1 MKKLPKEAFIQD
13 QRLIQRTKSF
23 FMERLNQELS
33 LLEVQA
39 PILTYQGDGIQDDLN
54 GVEKPV
60 SVQSQTLSRPVEIV
74 QSLAKWKRQLL
85 ARSDFDVESGIV
97 TQMRAVRPD
106 EEFLSERHSLY
117 VDQWDWEKVIS
128 EDDRTL
134 GYLKE
139 TVEKIYKA
147 LLETDHIVG
156 HATLREALL
165 PPEITFIHTEE
176 LLKQYPGLT
185 SSQREHEAC
194 KKHGAIFLIGIGG
207 ELSDGSI
214 HDGRAPDY
222 DDWSTP
228 TVDNY
233 YGLNGDILVWNPVL
247 EDSFE
252 LSSMGIRVSPQVM
265 QQQLQIRGC
274 EHRLNYLWH
283 QQLMAGHLPQTIGG
297 GIGQSRLI
305 MFLLQKEHIGQVQF
319 SVWPEELEIS
329 VL

>member
-1 MKKLPKEAFIQD
+1 MKKLPKAAFIHD

-23 FMERLNQELS
+23 FLERLCQELS

-39 PILTYQGDGIQDDLN
+39 PILTIQGDGVQDDLN

-60 SVQSQTLSRPVEIV
+60 AVQSQIFGKPLEIV

-85 ARSDFDVESGIV
+85 ARSEFDVDSGIV
-97 TQMRAVRPD
+97 TQMRAIRPD

-117 VDQWDWEKVIS
+117 VDQWDWEKVIG
-128 EDDRTL
+128 EQARTL
-134 GYLKE
+134 DSLKE
-139 TVEKIYKA
+139 TVEKIYKTM
-147 LLETDHIVG
+147 LETDHIVAK
-156 HATLREALL
+156 ATLREPLL
-165 PPEITFIHTEE
+165 PQEITFIQTEN
-176 LLKQYPGLT
+176 LMKQYPELT
-185 SSQREHEAC
+185 PKQREHEAC
-194 KKHGAIFLIGIGG
+194 KQHGAVFLIGIGG
-207 ELSDGSI
+207 ELSDGST

-228 TVDNY
+228 TDDGY

-247 EDSFE
+247 QDAFE
-252 LSSMGIRVSPQVM
+252 ISSMGIRVSPEVM

-283 QQLMAGHLPQTIGG
+283 EQLMAGHLPQTIGG
-297 GIGQSRLI
+297 GIGQSRLV

-319 SVWPEELEIS
+319 SVWPEELEIA

>member
-23 FMERLNQELS
+23 FMERLSQELS

-39 PILTYQGDGIQDDLN
+39 PILTYQGDGVQDDLN
-54 GVEKPV
+54 GIEKPV
-60 SVQSQTLSRPVEIV
+60 AVQSQTLGKPLEIV

-85 ARSDFDVESGIV
+85 ARSDFDAESGIV

-106 EEFLSERHSLY
+106 EEYLSERHSLY

-128 EDDRTL
+128 KQDRTL
-134 GYLKE
+134 DYLKE
-139 TVEKIYKA
+139 TVEKIYKTM
-147 LLETDHIVG
+147 LETDHIVAK
-156 HATLREALL
+156 ATLRETLL
-165 PPEITFIHTEE
+165 PKEITFIHTED

-185 SSQREHEAC
+185 PKQREYEAC
-194 KKHGAIFLIGIGG
+194 KEHGAVFLIGIGG
-207 ELSDGSI
+207 ELSDGSM

-228 TVDNY
+228 TERHR
-233 YGLNGDILVWNPVL
+233 YGLNGDILAWNPVL
-247 EDSFE
+247 EDAFE
-252 LSSMGIRVSPQVM
+252 ISSMGIRVSPEVM

-283 QQLMAGHLPQTIGG
+283 QQLMAGNLPQTIGG
-297 GIGQSRLI
+297 GIGQSRLV
-305 MFLLQKEHIGQVQF
+305 MFMLQKQHIGQVQF
-319 SVWPEELEIS
+319 SVWPEELEIA

>member
-23 FMERLNQELS
+23 FMDRLSQELS

-60 SVQSQTLSRPVEIV
+60 SVQSQTLDRSLEIV

-85 ARSDFDVESGIV
+85 ARSDFDIDSGIV

-106 EEFLSERHSLY
+106 EEYLSERHSLY

-128 EDDRTL
+128 TDDRHL
-134 GYLKE
+134 DYLKE

-147 LLETDHIVG
+147 LLETDHIVA
-156 HATLREALL
+156 HATLRDSLL

-176 LLKQYPGLT
+176 LLKRYPGLT
-185 SSQREHEAC
+185 PKQREHEAC
-194 KKHGAIFLIGIGG
+194 KEYGAIFLMGIGG

-228 TVDNY
+228 TESGC
-233 YGLNGDILVWNPVL
+233 YGLNGDILLWNPVL
-247 EDSFE
+247 EDAFE
-252 LSSMGIRVSPQVM
+252 ISSMGIRVSPEVM
-265 QQQLQIRGC
+265 QQQLQIRSC

-297 GIGQSRLI
+297 GIGQSRLV
-305 MFLLQKEHIGQVQF
+305 MFMLQKEHIGQVQF
-319 SVWPEELEIS
+319 SVWPEELEIE

>member
-23 FMERLNQELS
+23 FIERLSQELS

-54 GVEKPV
+54 GVERPV
-60 SVQSQTLSRPVEIV
+60 AVQSQTLSKPLEIV

-106 EEFLSERHSLY
+106 EECLSERHSLY
-117 VDQWDWEKVIS
+117 VDQWDWEKVIADS
-128 EDDRTL
+128 DRHL

-139 TVEKIYKA
+139 TVQKIYKTMQ
-147 LLETDHIVG
+147 ETDQVV
-156 HATLREALL
+156 AKAMQREALL
-165 PPEITFIHTEE
+165 PRDITFIQTEA
-176 LLKQYPGLT
+176 LRKQYPDL
-185 SSQREHEAC
+185 SPSQREHEAC
-194 KKHGAIFLIGIGG
+194 KQHGAIFLIGIGG

-228 TVDNY
+228 TDDGH
-233 YGLNGDILVWNPVL
+233 YGLNGDILVWNPIL
-247 EDSFE
+247 KDAFE

-265 QQQLQIRGC
+265 HQQLQIRGC

-297 GIGQSRLI
+297 GIGQSRLF

-319 SVWPEELEIS
+319 SVWPEELEIP

>member
-23 FMERLNQELS
+23 FMERLSQELS

-60 SVQSQTLSRPVEIV
+60 SVQSQTLDKPLEIV

-85 ARSDFDVESGIV
+85 ARSDFDIESGIV
-97 TQMRAVRPD
+97 TQMRAIRPD
-106 EEFLSERHSLY
+106 EERLSERHSLY
-117 VDQWDWEKVIS
+117 VDQWDWEKVICDS
-128 EDDRTL
+128 SRSLD
-134 GYLKE
+134 YLQE
-139 TVEKIYKA
+139 TVQRIYKTMQ
-147 LLETDHIVG
+147 ETDHVVAN
-156 HATLREALL
+156 ATLREPLL
-165 PPEITFIHTEE
+165 PQEITFIQTED
-176 LLKQYPGLT
+176 LLKQYPDLNP
-185 SSQREHEAC
+185 SQREYEAC
-194 KKHGAIFLIGIGG
+194 KKHGVIFLIGIGG

-228 TVDNY
+228 TDDGY

-247 EDSFE
+247 EDAFE

-319 SVWPEELEIS
+319 SVWPDELEIT

>member
-23 FMERLNQELS
+23 FMERLSQELS

-54 GVEKPV
+54 GVERPV
-60 SVQSQTLSRPVEIV
+60 TVQSQTLDKPLEIV

-85 ARSDFDVESGIV
+85 ARSDFEAESGIV
-97 TQMRAVRPD
+97 TQMRAIRPD
-106 EEFLSERHSLY
+106 EERLSERHSLY

-128 EDDRTL
+128 DSSRSLD
-134 GYLKE
+134 YLKE
-139 TVEKIYKA
+139 TVQKIYKTMQ
-147 LLETDHIVG
+147 ETDHVVAN
-156 HATLREALL
+156 ATLRDPLL
-165 PPEITFIHTEE
+165 PQEITFIQTEE
-176 LLKQYPGLT
+176 LLKQYPEL
-185 SSQREHEAC
+185 SPSQREHEAC
-194 KKHGAIFLIGIGG
+194 KEHGAIFLIGIGG

-228 TVDNY
+228 SSDSY

-252 LSSMGIRVSPQVM
+252 LSSMGIRVSPEVM

-319 SVWPEELEIS
+319 SIWPEELEIA

>member
-1 MKKLPKEAFIQD
+1 MKKLPKEAFIHD

-23 FMERLNQELS
+23 FMERLSQELS

-39 PILTYQGDGIQDDLN
+39 PILTYQGNGVQDDLN
-54 GVEKPV
+54 GTEKPV
-60 SVQSQTLSRPVEIV
+60 TVQSQTLDKPLEIV

-85 ARSDFDVESGIV
+85 ARSDFDVGSGII
-97 TQMRAVRPD
+97 TQMRAIRPD

-117 VDQWDWEKVIS
+117 VEQWDWEKVIAD
-128 EDDRTL
+128 DDRTL
-134 GYLKE
+134 DYLKD
-139 TVEKIYKA
+139 TVEKIYKTM
-147 LLETDHIVG
+147 LETDHVVAK
-156 HATLREALL
+156 ATLRDSLL
-165 PPEITFIHTEE
+165 PKTITFIHTED
-176 LLKQYPGLT
+176 LMKQYPDLT
-185 SSQREHEAC
+185 PKQREQEAC
-194 KKHGAIFLIGIGG
+194 KEYGAIFLIGIGG

-222 DDWSTP
+222 DDWT
-228 TVDNY
+228 TGTDQGR

-247 EDSFE
+247 EDAFE
-252 LSSMGIRVSPQVM
+252 ISSMGIRVSPQVM

-297 GIGQSRLI
+297 GIGQSRLV

-319 SVWPEELEIS
+319 SVWPEALEVA

>member
-54 GVEKPV
+54 GIEKPV
-60 SVQSQTLSRPVEIV
+60 SVQSQTLSKPVEIV

-85 ARSDFDVESGIV
+85 ARSDFDVETGIV

-134 GYLKE
+134 DYLKE

-147 LLETDHIVG
+147 LIETDHIVA
-156 HATLREALL
+156 HDTSRETLL
-165 PPEITFIHTEE
+165 PPEIKFIHTED
-176 LLKQYPGLT
+176 LRKQYPDLT
-185 SSQREHEAC
+185 PKQREHEAC
-194 KKHGAIFLIGIGG
+194 KEHRAVFLIGIGG
-207 ELSDGSI
+207 ELSDGSL

-228 TVDNY
+228 TEADH

-247 EDSFE
+247 EDAFE
-252 LSSMGIRVSPQVM
+252 ISSMGIRVSPEVM
-265 QQQLQIRGC
+265 QQQLQVRGC

-283 QQLMAGHLPQTIGG
+283 QQLMAGNLPQTIGG
-297 GIGQSRLI
+297 GIGQSRLV
-305 MFLLQKEHIGQVQF
+305 MFMLQKQHIGQVQF
-319 SVWPEELEIS
+319 SVWPEELEIP